1 MIETKKI
8 EQKSNFV
15 DKKAKQLSVEM
26 SKHEYI
32 ITAEKVNP
40 PLKKMWKIV
49 RMMGFKNAETDA
61 IIDSV
66 RKDLIGKEMHRGDN
80 FHELIKEAFTKAI
93 SGTLEEMQENKK

>member
-1 MIETKKI
+1 MIESKKI

-15 DKKAKQLSVEM
+15 DKKAKALSIEM
-26 SKHEYI
+26 AKHEYT

-40 PLKKMWKIV
+40 PLVKMKRIV

-66 RKDLIGKEMHRGDN
+66 RKDLVGKEMHKGDN

-93 SGTLEEMQENKK
+93 TGTLEGMKK